1 MTKIKYIIMS
11 LKNTLLVLFAF
22 TCISVSAQETI
33 GPKFGKGIFNI
44 VGQDSTWSMKIGAR
58 MQFLGSAVW
67 QEGES
72 GDVNFLV
79 RRARLKFDGYAFTPK
94 LKYKLEL
101 GLSNRDMAGSNLQ
114 TAYAPNMIL
123 DAVMKYSFA
132 KNLEFW
138 FGQTKLPGNR
148 ERVISS
154 ANMQMVDRSIL
165 NSNFNIDRDLGI
177 QLRHNFNLTD
187 QFVVREV
194 LAISQGEGRNV
205 ATGNLGGLQYTGR
218 LEFLPMGNFEGNGD
232 YSGSDL
238 KRESKPKLA
247 IGATYNFNNDAVKTR
262 GNLGSY
268 MVSDIGFYETNITD
282 VFVDAMFKYN
292 GISFMAEY
300 ANRDAKDPIAKN
312 SDGTETGDVVR
323 VGHGLN
329 FQGGYLFKDNWEVSG
344 RYSNVTLDESVTG
357 IIPDNQY
364 TLGLSKYIV
373 GHALKVQT
381 DVTFI
386 DLVDKSDVVM
396 WRLQFDIHF

>member
-1 MTKIKYIIMS
+1 MS
-11 LKNTLLVLFAF
+11 FKNTLLGLFAF
-22 TCISVSAQETI
+22 TCIALNAQETI

-123 DAVMKYSFA
+123 DAVMKYNFA

-177 QLRHNFNLTD
+177 QLRHNFKLTD

-205 ATGNLGGLQYTGR
+205 ATGNIGGLQYTGR
-218 LEFLPMGNFEGNGD
+218 LEFLPMGNFDGNGD

-268 MVSDIGFYETNITD
+268 MESDIGFYETNITD

-329 FQGGYLFKDNWEVSG
+329 FQGGYLFKDNWEISG

-357 IIPDNQY
+357 IVPDNQY